1 MKRAKRQDGATL
13 IGWLLIMVIV
23 AFVALIG
30 MKLVPVYLDSF
41 TVTSILRSMKTDAT
55 LKGQGRSAILETL
68 NKRLDINDIDSVK
81 PDDISIRTVAGG
93 TEVDVDYE
101 DRVNLLG
108 NLDAVATFHKKVV
121 IPD

>member
-1 MKRAKRQDGATL
+1 MDRPRRQDGATL
-13 IGWLLIMVIV
+13 IGWLLIMVFV

-41 TVTSILRSMKTDAT
+41 TVSSILRTMKTDST
-55 LKGQGRSAILETL
+55 LKGQGRSAILDTL
-68 NKRLDINDIDSVK
+68 NKRLDINDIDSIK
-81 PDDISIRTVAGG
+81 PEDITIRTVAGG

-101 DRVNLLG
+101 DRVSLLG